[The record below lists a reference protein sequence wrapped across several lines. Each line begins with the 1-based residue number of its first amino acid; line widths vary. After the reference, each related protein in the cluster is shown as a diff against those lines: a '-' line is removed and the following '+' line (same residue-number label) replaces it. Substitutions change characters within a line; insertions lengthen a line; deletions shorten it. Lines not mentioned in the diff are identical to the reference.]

1 MEANSLKRQDR
12 DKVIAVETRGY
23 LYRNLALV
31 LVSFF
36 LSSVDGIGV
45 EFSSG
50 DGSWR
55 RPAARIQHIQVL
67 CIPTEPREAMS
78 KIQQ

>member
-1 MEANSLKRQDR
+1 MRQDR
-12 DKVIAVETRGY
+12 DKRIFVETRGY
-23 LYRNLALV
+23 PHRNLANV

-36 LSSVDGIGV
+36 LSSIDGIGV

-67 CIPTEPREAMS
+67 CIPIEIREAMS
-78 KIQQ
+78 NIQQ